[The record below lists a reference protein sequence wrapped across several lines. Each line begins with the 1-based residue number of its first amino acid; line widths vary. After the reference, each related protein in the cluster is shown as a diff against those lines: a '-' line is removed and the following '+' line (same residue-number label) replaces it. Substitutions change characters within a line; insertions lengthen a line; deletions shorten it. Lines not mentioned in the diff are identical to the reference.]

1 MHDHEENTE
10 RFEGQVAEIRST
22 LGHAGHVDDEE
33 IDAEL
38 ARQDAATTEVG
49 ARIVARAWTDPEFR
63 EALLADAN
71 AVVDEFGVTLTNS
84 PRLEVVANSDDVHHM
99 LVCTLCSCYPRA
111 VLGLPPEWYKSFYYR
126 SKAVRDPRGLL
137 EEFGLEIPED
147 VRIEVHDSTA
157 DLRFLVLPQR
167 PEGTDGWSE
176 EQLAEL
182 VTRNSMI
189 GTGQP
194 RSPQAV

>member
-10 RFEGQVAEIRST
+10 RFEGQVAEIRET
-22 LGHAGHVDDEE
+22 LGHAGYVDDEQVS
-33 IDAEL
+33 AEL
-38 ARQDAATTEVG
+38 AKQDSASTEVG
-49 ARIVARAWTDPEFR
+49 AEIVARAWTDPEFR
-63 EALLADAN
+63 EALLTDAN
-71 AVVDEFGVTLTNS
+71 AVVDGFGVELSNS
-84 PRLEVVANSDDVHHM
+84 PRLQVFENSDEVHHM
-99 LVCTLCSCYPRA
+99 VVCTLCSCYPRP
-111 VLGLPPEWYKSFYYR
+111 VLGLPPEWYKSSYYR

-137 EEFGLEIPED
+137 GEFGLDIPEG

-167 PEGTDGWSE
+167 PEGTDGWSA